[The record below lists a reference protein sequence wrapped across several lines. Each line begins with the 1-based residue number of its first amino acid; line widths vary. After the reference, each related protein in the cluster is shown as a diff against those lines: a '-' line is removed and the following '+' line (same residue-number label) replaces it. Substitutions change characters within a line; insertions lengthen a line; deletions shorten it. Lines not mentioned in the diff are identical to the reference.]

1 MARTITVSEEVYK
14 MLKRFR
20 RRGESFSNAIKRAIT
35 RSTSISDI
43 IGIGLFDDEDVK
55 ILEGLRK
62 EKEDLDLNKN
72 KLPIEGS

>member
-1 MARTITVSEEVYK
+1 MVSEDVYE
-14 MLKRFR
+14 MLKRFK
-20 RRGESFSNAIKRAIT
+20 RRGESLSDAVKRAIIL
-35 RSTSISDI
+35 STSISDI
-43 IGIGLFDDEDVK
+43 IGIGIFDDEDVK